1 MRALGILGGMGPLAT
16 VDFMA
21 KVIEATPAE
30 RDQDHIPLLV
40 HAVPQV
46 PDRAAAILNGTDEP
60 LEWLVRGAGML
71 RLSGAGAIAIPCN
84 TAHYWYDQLAASID
98 IPVLHIVDAA
108 ADALRAQGIT
118 DGRLG
123 LMGTVGTVAA
133 GIYQKRFEKLGYD
146 CLAPDEAAQAK
157 YVTAGINEIKAGRL
171 DAGRELLETVAKGLA
186 ERDCRAIVLGC
197 TEIPIVLT
205 REMSPGGGIGY
216 LDATDA
222 LARASVDW
230 YFSGR

>member
-84 TAHYWYDQLAASID
+84 TAHYWHDQLAASID

-108 ADALRAQGIT
+108 ADALKQSGIS
-118 DGRLG
+118 GGQVGLLG
-123 LMGTVGTVAA
+123 TTGTIAA
-133 GIYQKRFEKLGYD
+133 GVYQNRFQALGYD
-146 CLAPDEAAQAK
+146 CLSPDDDTQAALVMGGIDAVKAGDLDTGRDKLEAAA
-157 YVTAGINEIKAGRL
+157 
-171 DAGRELLETVAKGLA
+171 ETLRQKG
-186 ERDCRAIVLGC
+186 CTAIVLGC
-197 TEIPIVLT
+197 TEVPIVL
-205 REMSPGGGIGY
+205 SGAGY
-216 LDATDA
+216 IDATEA
-222 LARASVDW
+222 LARASVAWHLEVMGKADAAE
-230 YFSGR
+230 